1 MKVDLYTKSILTII
15 AACLIALSV
24 HPLLHPPAVMAQP
37 VNRVVIAGIDTQ
49 NPQLK
54 DGLPIYLYSSNPQQS
69 TKVNLVTLGGLTSMP
84 VNVVGG
90 STAVPVR
97 VVGAGDTGQLPL
109 PINVVQVAGKTIE
122 QDGVPVKTQK

>member
-24 HPLLHPPAVMAQP
+24 QPLFHPPAVMAQQ
-37 VNRVVIAGIDTQ
+37 VSRVIIAGIDTQ
-49 NPQLK
+49 NQQLRE
-54 DGLPIYLYSSNPQQS
+54 GVPIYLYNSNPQQA
-69 TKVNLVTLGGLTSMP
+69 TKVNLVTLGGPSLP
-84 VNVVGG
+84 VSVVGG
-90 STAVPVR
+90 TTAVPVR

-109 PINVVQVAGKTIE
+109 PINVVQVAGKTID